1 MPLYSTPG
9 SRQKDSLG
17 QQKADAGALNV
28 QSEKQDYVLKLTP
41 RVSYIL
47 VLESRVY
54 AFGALHVD
62 AFQDLTYHEA
72 KAGD

>member
-1 MPLYSTPG
+1 M
-9 SRQKDSLG
+9 
-17 QQKADAGALNV
+17 
-28 QSEKQDYVLKLTP
+28 QSEKQDYVLKP

-62 AFQDLTYHEA
+62 AFQDLTHHDA